1 MATILRWCALPGYNR
16 VKRRCSDAAGQAT
29 GKARVDLVGGA
40 VNRMSAT
47 ARTETR
53 WPERIVEARSAHVPF
68 IAWVTLT
75 AFRSHLERG
84 FWDIQIDGS
93 EGETLRF
100 LEALVATRA
109 QHWVSLSSFI
119 VAEID
124 GSPAAALSG
133 YFEREVSL
141 RDGMEEA
148 NRAVGRSAEEAMAGW
163 QRARSIG
170 LCAPRHGEGA
180 WIVENVATRPEFRR
194 QGLVDRLTARI
205 LDIGRQQGATTAEVA
220 VFIGN
225 DPAQRAYEKAGFV
238 VVDERCHPEFE
249 AVYKT
254 PGIRLLRR
262 SI

>member
-1 MATILRWCALPGYNR
+1 MAVA
-16 VKRRCSDAAGQAT
+16 S
-29 GKARVDLVGGA
+29 
-40 VNRMSAT
+40 
-47 ARTETR
+47 TETR
-53 WPERIVEARSAHVPF
+53 WPEQILEAQSAHAPF

-84 FWDIQIDGS
+84 FWDIQLDGP
-93 EGETLRF
+93 EGQTLRF

-109 QHWVSLSSFI
+109 RHWVSLSTFM

-124 GSPAAALSG
+124 GKPAAALSG
-133 YFEREVSL
+133 YFERESSL

-148 NRAVGRSAEEAMAGW
+148 NRAVGRSADEAMAGW

-180 WIVENVATRPEFRR
+180 WIVENVATLPAFRR
-194 QGLVDRLTARI
+194 QGLVDRLTAKI
-205 LDIGRQQGATTAEVA
+205 LEVGRERGATTAEVA
-220 VFIGN
+220 VFVGN

-238 VVDERCHPEFE
+238 VVDERCNPEFE